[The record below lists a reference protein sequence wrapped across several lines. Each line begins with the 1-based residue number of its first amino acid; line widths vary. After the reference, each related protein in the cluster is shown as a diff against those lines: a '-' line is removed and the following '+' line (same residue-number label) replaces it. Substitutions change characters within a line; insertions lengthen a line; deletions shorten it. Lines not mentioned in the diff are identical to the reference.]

1 VARQRSTSRR
11 WIGSNGRSEAVG
23 ATLRG
28 KPGVGA
34 EGEREAEVE
43 AEAGRVP
50 LTITPLQTSIDSM
63 RRRVKSDGKG
73 LSRRLERGCSVG
85 LPGSWCGTPLPS
97 LGRG

>member
-1 VARQRSTSRR
+1 MAHQCGTSRR
-11 WIGSNGRSEAVG
+11 WVGSNGRSEAVG
-23 ATLRG
+23 AMLRG
-28 KPGVGA
+28 KPGVGT

-63 RRRVKSDGKG
+63 RRRVKLGGKG
-73 LSRRLERGCSVG
+73 LSRRLEHGCSVG
-85 LPGSWCGTPLPS
+85 LRGSWCGTPLPS